1 MVLSIRNS
9 SNNLYMQAESSIL
22 LFFSMCT
29 PPLPSI
35 STMAFMC
42 QLVLHHQDDPELSTF
57 ILVVG
62 GPLRL
67 LIDPSLHLKDVNPGR
82 ILFQKLLALKSCK
95 ILQTVSG
102 IETRSPPR
110 RHSLAQHHQHLASI
124 LEISS
129 QLGLRWMSFVPL
141 KILNHVWGLL
151 SSAKPSHSPL
161 QVRRCFS
168 FLTAM

>member
-57 ILVVG
+57 I
-62 GPLRL
+62 
-67 LIDPSLHLKDVNPGR
+67 
-82 ILFQKLLALKSCK
+82 QKLLALKSCK

-102 IETRSPPR
+102 IETRSSPR
-110 RHSLAQHHQHLASI
+110 RHSLAQHHQHLASN
-124 LEISS
+124 LKISS
-129 QLGLRWMSFVPL
+129 QLGLRWRSLVPL

-161 QVRRCFS
+161 QVRSLLFISHCFVIS
-168 FLTAM
+168 FWEYEINLKMPVDLYH